1 MGHSPGQFSPEQL
14 AQLRGELS
22 KQPSMDGNRQTA
34 DPSTI
39 LQPRENYPLPTNITP
54 GAGQQLTPD
63 QERMLEIARRYPMP
77 GRPTEAE
84 LRENFAAVNDPT
96 RAQTATAGPA
106 QVGGSATGQQ
116 QDPKTAIQA
125 ILAKYPPGSAGLE
138 QAMPEIQKAFPG
150 TRFDSSGGPKDEIVI
165 PGYGLVD
172 VVTNAETGGKQGWS
186 WQTSGGQ
193 PQAGGQPLGQIAG
206 GTDNRLETLRNTP
219 GYQFIMDE
227 AMGALEK
234 SAAARGTLLTGG
246 HLKELQNRAGQIAAT
261 GFGQEFDR
269 NLQLGQ
275 LGYNAAS
282 AQNASGSS
290 YGGQITDLTTG
301 AGNAQAAGTVGDGN
315 AYNSALG
322 GIGQNALDIWAINK
336 RYPKGGQAPGP
347 QQVGWNGLPVGAN
360 A

>member
-1 MGHSPGQFSPEQL
+1 MGWWEDQI
-14 AQLRGELS
+14 AQLEVAADGNTGITGGMTGGLATNFG

-34 DPSTI
+34 DPSTL

-54 GAGQQLTPD
+54 GAGQQPVNGGIMGG
-63 QERMLEIARRYPMP
+63 QP
-77 GRPTEAE
+77 GGLGT
-84 LRENFAAVNDPT
+84 T
-96 RAQTATAGPA
+96 SG
-106 QVGGSATGQQ
+106 

-125 ILAKYPPGSAGLE
+125 ILAKYPPGSAGLQ
-138 QAMPEIQKAFPG
+138 QAMPEIQAAFPG

-172 VVTNAETGGKQGWS
+172 VVTNAETGGTQGWS

-206 GTDNRLETLRNTP
+206 GDNRLETLRNTP

-246 HLKELQNRAGQIAAT
+246 HLKELQNRAGQIAST
-261 GFGQEFDR
+261 GFQNEFDR

-275 LGYNAAS
+275 LGYNGAN
-282 AQNASGSS
+282 AQNAAASS
-290 YGGQITDLTTG
+290 YATDITNLTTG
-301 AGNAQAAGTVGDGN
+301 AGNAQAAGTVGAGN

-322 GIGQNALDIWAINK
+322 GIGQNALDIWAINR

-347 QQVGWNGLPVGAN
+347 QQVGWNGLPVGSN